1 MQDVFVEVSN
11 LSYLKECLIRY
22 SGRSA
27 YLMLY
32 FVALIFVALKGS
44 KKEKQLFIP
53 MSILLVIT
61 VYNPIFPIILNKFA
75 DINSEYY
82 RFFWMT
88 PIIVLVPF
96 VATKLITELVKER
109 SKSNTWALIIIALIF
124 VSSSVFMYKN
134 GIVFA
139 ENMYKIPNE
148 LIKVSE
154 ILHEDCED
162 EYPKAFLEYEYNM
175 QMRQYD
181 PKILLTIDR
190 EDYLYAVTNEYTYQ
204 MIDDDSHPQ
213 HRILAALFRYQDV
226 EMHRLKDALEQTKT
240 EYVVLTKGSTMI
252 DALKAGG
259 LSVVAST
266 ENHVILK
273 YELEERRPYE
283 LVDYSE
289 VYEKGW

>member
-1 MQDVFVEVSN
+1 MQDVFVEFSK
-11 LSYLKECLIRY
+11 LSYLKECLVRY

-32 FVALIFVALKGS
+32 FAALIFVALKGN
-44 KKEKQLFIP
+44 KKEKQIFIP

-61 VYNPIFPIILNKFA
+61 VYNPVFPIILNKFA

-88 PIIVLVPF
+88 PVIVLVPL
-96 VATKLITELVKER
+96 VATKLITELVKEK
-109 SKSNTWALIIIALIF
+109 SKSNTWALIIIAFIF

-148 LIKVSE
+148 LIKISE

-181 PKILLTIDR
+181 PRILLTIDR
-190 EDYLYAVTNEYTYQ
+190 EDYLNAISGDYTWE
-204 MIDDDSHPQ
+204 MIDNDSFPQ
-213 HRILAALFRYQDV
+213 YRILAALFRYQDV
-226 EMHRLKDALEQTKT
+226 DLNRLCEALEQTKT
-240 EYVVLTKGSTMI
+240 EYIVLTKGSTMI
-252 DALKAGG
+252 DALKGHG

-273 YELEERRPYE
+273 YDLQERRPFE

-289 VYEKGW
+289 CYEKGW